1 MVINKIKDSENKFFF
16 EKIIIVI
23 ESTGMYSF
31 NPTCY
36 LSSFAIYF
44 LYENIIF
51 YIVYK
56 KKGIKSN
63 CLPCLLLLKAFINTI
78 KHGQT
83 IPKFMLYFRLIG
95 KNCQC
100 FSLKKIV
107 YI

>member
-1 MVINKIKDSENKFFF
+1 MVINKIKDSENKIFF

-56 KKGIKSN
+56 KKDKMHY
-63 CLPCLLLLKAFINTI
+63 LPCLLLLKAFINTI

-100 FSLKKIV
+100 FSLKKIE
-107 YI
+107 YM

>member
-51 YIVYK
+51 YIVSCIY
-56 KKGIKSN
+56 S
-63 CLPCLLLLKAFINTI
+63 
-78 KHGQT
+78 KHR
-83 IPKFMLYFRLIG
+83 ML
-95 KNCQC
+95 
-100 FSLKKIV
+100 
-107 YI
+107 

>member
-44 LYENIIF
+44 L
-51 YIVYK
+51 
-56 KKGIKSN
+56 
-63 CLPCLLLLKAFINTI
+63 
-78 KHGQT
+78 
-83 IPKFMLYFRLIG
+83 
-95 KNCQC
+95 
-100 FSLKKIV
+100 
-107 YI
+107 